1 MANESARELVV
12 GGDWAAARKDRV
24 VHVRLA
30 SSDYEAI
37 ERSSIAA
44 DMTLS
49 AFLRSLALEG
59 AGVRPFFNDE
69 DRVIL
74 SVLVSDMRASGAIL
88 GRLARAAN
96 SGRSSMPI
104 ELGETLAQVQQ
115 LMAAIAMEMR
125 RYAER
130 GRRLRRGV

>member
-1 MANESARELVV
+1 MANESATELEV
-12 GGDWAAARKDRV
+12 GADRAGARKDRV
-24 VHVRLA
+24 VHVRLTA
-30 SSDYEAI
+30 SDYEAI

-74 SVLVSDMRASGAIL
+74 AVLVFDMRALGASL
-88 GRLARAAN
+88 SRLARAAK
-96 SGRSSMPI
+96 SGRSSMAI

-115 LMAAIAMEMR
+115 LMAAVALEMR

-130 GRRLRRGV
+130 GRRRGRGV

>member
-1 MANESARELVV
+1 MANESARELEV
-12 GGDWAAARKDRV
+12 GADWAGARKDRV

-30 SSDYEAI
+30 ASDYEAI

-44 DMTLS
+44 EMTFS

-74 SVLVSDMRASGAIL
+74 SVLVSDMCALSASL
-88 GRLARAAN
+88 NRLARAAN
-96 SGRSSMPI
+96 SGRSSIAI

-115 LMAAIAMEMR
+115 LMAAVVLEMR

-130 GRRLRRGV
+130 GRRHGRGV